1 MIQCEY
7 QVLANP
13 QRTCQEARGQI
24 SWMRGGNERETDDSF
39 VSNGTKHG
47 RVQVNTKKP
56 PKKQQDKQH
65 FGLMRGGHR
74 KSELA
79 VHIHPFDVDPR

>member
-1 MIQCEY
+1 M
-7 QVLANP
+7 LANP

-39 VSNGTKHG
+39 VLNGANRG
-47 RVQVNTKKP
+47 RVQVKK
-56 PKKQQDKQH
+56 KKKKELKQDKQH
-65 FGLMRGGHR
+65 FGLIRGSQR

-79 VHIHPFDVDPR
+79 VQFHPFDLDQS